1 MTEQPNKASLYQK
14 LATVAGQI
22 ETVEKDGRNKD
33 QGYRYAT
40 PAGVFLAIKPH
51 LAAVG
56 LAIVPHL
63 VGFEAIDTGQ
73 TSRSGS
79 PYILNR
85 VSMHYHVLDGDSG
98 EEMVVP
104 WQAQAG
110 TYGDDKGLAKA
121 QTIALRTFLIQLF
134 QIPAEDPETDPDAAG
149 ANPIPR
155 PRAAYDAPAEPAR
168 PARQQAP
175 AAATNGHSAE
185 CPVHH
190 KPFREGKNGG
200 LYCPTKLEDG
210 SWCKERPAKPART
223 LPDGW
228 TEDDYP
234 PEPGR

>member
-63 VGFEAIDTGQ
+63 VGFETIDTGQ

-134 QIPAEDPETDPDAAG
+134 QIPAEDPETDPDATG
-149 ANPIPR
+149 PNPIPR
-155 PRAAYDAPAEPAR
+155 PRAAYDAPAEPTR
-168 PARQQAP
+168 PAHQQAQT
-175 AAATNGHSAE
+175 AAASNGSAPK
-185 CPVHH
+185 CDKCGAVG
-190 KPFREGKNGG
+190 RLGKDGKSY
-200 LYCPTKLEDG
+200 YCPEKDKHGGRWYTIPDM
-210 SWCKERPAKPART
+210 
-223 LPDGW
+223 LPNDLRKVV
-228 TEDDYP
+228 E
-234 PEPGR
+234 ESLL